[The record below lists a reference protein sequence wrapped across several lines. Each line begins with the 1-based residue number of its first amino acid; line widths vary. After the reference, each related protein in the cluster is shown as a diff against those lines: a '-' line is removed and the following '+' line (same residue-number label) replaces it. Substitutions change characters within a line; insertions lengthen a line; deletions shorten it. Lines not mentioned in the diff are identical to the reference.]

1 MPTPNFWPAAARRA
15 AIRSVALLLALIV
28 AAGVAAGC
36 AASDSGRG
44 VLITADDGLVLRGKI
59 YGSGGTGVILTHEL
73 DADQKGWTDL
83 AERLGG
89 SGFFVLTFDFRGH
102 GDSPGPREA
111 GIADADL
118 AAAVRYLRSPD
129 GLGRA
134 NFFLVGASLGGTA
147 ALKVASREQAL
158 GVVTL
163 SAPISVR
170 GLSARDEIIGVDVP
184 KLFVAAENDPPYTDA
199 AQALFDLAAQPK
211 ELLFLPGSDH
221 GTELLRG
228 DEAAEARRAIIDFLE
243 ANR

>member
-1 MPTPNFWPAAARRA
+1 MPILKSWPAAVPSA
-15 AIRSVALLLALIV
+15 ALRPLALLLVLIV
-28 AAGVAAGC
+28 AATVAAGC
-36 AASDSGRG
+36 DPADSGRG
-44 VLITADDGLVLRGKI
+44 VLITADDGLVLRGKV
-59 YGSGGTGVILTHEL
+59 YGNGAAGVILTHEL
-73 DADQKGWTDL
+73 NGDQSGWTAF
-83 AERLGG
+83 AERLVAR
-89 SGFFVLTFDFRGH
+89 GFFVLTFDFRGH

-118 AAAVRYLRSPD
+118 AAAARFLRSPD
-129 GLGRA
+129 GLGRS
-134 NFFLVGASLGGTA
+134 NYFLVGASMGGTA

-170 GLSARDEIIGVDVP
+170 GLSARDEIGGVDAP

-199 AQALFDLAAQPK
+199 AQALYDLSANPK

-221 GTELLRG
+221 GTDLLRG